1 MNTKIFILVLMVLG
15 INYTVQGQ
23 YDDYMK
29 KIGTSAWTSYVMYA
43 DPDGNLFYINGGG
56 GYLDLMKY
64 DLDLDQVYTVKDNFI
79 DDHDGYNGGFGSI
92 APTPDGD
99 TVYCMTTA
107 GTNHGNAEIF
117 RLICSQDKL
126 EYVTDICGTN
136 LWMIFNMTLSQDGKA
151 LYYIAN
157 NTPTQKGIYKI
168 DLNSLECSKVLDLDP
183 IIPHRDLC
191 FGGINVWDKMNNFYV
206 PVWSWDY
213 DEGDLALL
221 KIHVDGDEF
230 SAEPIVFT
238 DDGSPTGDPLLPGFR
253 HHSCWSGIGAS
264 SSGNIYIGASNHHQT
279 DDGTGESGNVAMYKY
294 DPAKDEISLIND
306 LKSVSKSVNNW
317 MPNESQHK
325 VHTFLIENVD
335 RKIYFATMDYAPS
348 FLVRGSHIYTID
360 IETDEISDY
369 SKTQTYLMDRDLTTI
384 MNGTMAATN
393 AGVFTEYYAVKG
405 IALHPGTPDILY
417 AMTYARSASG
427 GGWDV
432 EPGNIIRY
440 QLEGDFV
447 STRVVSAS
455 TDAQAHIY
463 PNPFKD
469 KISFD
474 FSDMPLNKQAILRIY
489 DLRGRLLLDEKLGNI
504 QSLTWNGTDRN
515 GRNVPAGMY
524 IYKVDDGSVIAGKVL
539 KIKY

>member
-1 MNTKIFILVLMVLG
+1 MKEKILTFLLIVLG
-15 INYTVQGQ
+15 VNSMVRGQ
-23 YDDYMK
+23 YEDYLK

-43 DPDGNLFYINGGG
+43 DPDGNLFFVNGGG

-64 DLDLDQVYTVKDNFI
+64 DLDLDQVYKVKDNFI

-92 APTPDGD
+92 APTAGGD

-157 NTPTQKGIYKI
+157 NTPSGKGIYKI
-168 DLNSLECSKVLDLDP
+168 GLDSLDCSKVLDLDA

-221 KIHVDGDEF
+221 KVHVDGDVF
-230 SAEPIVFT
+230 TAEPMVFT
-238 DDGSPTGDPLLPGFR
+238 DDGSPFGDPLLPGFR

-264 SSGNIYIGASNHHQT
+264 SSGNIYIGASNHYQT
-279 DDGTGESGNVAMYKY
+279 ADGTGESGNVAMYKY
-294 DPAKDEISLIND
+294 DPVKDEISLLGD
-306 LKSVSKSVNNW
+306 LESVSKSVNNW
-317 MPNESQHK
+317 MPHESQHK

-335 RKIYFATMDYAPS
+335 KKIYFATMDYAPS
-348 FLVRGSHIYTID
+348 YLVRGSHIYTID
-360 IETDEISDY
+360 IETDEITDY
-369 SKTQTYLMDRDLTTI
+369 SKTQTYLMDRNLNTI
-384 MNGTMAATN
+384 KNGTIPATN
-393 AGVFTEYYAVKG
+393 SGVFTEYYAIKG
-405 IALHPGTPDILY
+405 IALNPGTPDILY

-427 GGWDV
+427 SGWDV

-440 QLEGDFV
+440 KLEGDFV
-447 STRVVSAS
+447 STRVIS
-455 TDAQAHIY
+455 TLKNAQAHIY
-463 PNPFKD
+463 PNPFRD
-469 KISFD
+469 KISFH
-474 FSDMPLNKQAILRIY
+474 FSDISLSDQAVLRIY
-489 DLRGRLLLDEKLGNI
+489 DLYGRILVEEKVNNTLT
-504 QSLTWNGTDRN
+504 LTWDGTDVN
-515 GRNVPAGMY
+515 GLYVPAGVY
-524 IYKVDDGSVIAGKVL
+524 IYQIDSKPVVRGKIMKVK
-539 KIKY
+539 

>member
-1 MNTKIFILVLMVLG
+1 MNAIFFILALMVLG

-64 DLDLDQVYTVKDNFI
+64 DLDLNQVYTVKDNFI

-168 DLNSLECSKVLDLDP
+168 DLNSLDCSKVLDLDP

-221 KIHVDGDEF
+221 KVHVDGDEF
-230 SAEPIVFT
+230 TAEPIVFT
-238 DDGSPTGDPLLPGFR
+238 DDGSSLGEY
-253 HHSCWSGIGAS
+253 
-264 SSGNIYIGASNHHQT
+264 IYRGKNHYQT
-279 DDGTGESGNVAMYKY
+279 ADGTGESGNVAMYKY
-294 DPAKDEISLIND
+294 DPVKDEISLLDD
-306 LKSVSKSVNNW
+306 LESVSKSVNNW
-317 MPNESQHK
+317 MSNESQHK

-335 RKIYFATMDYAPS
+335 KKIYFATMDYAPS

-360 IETDEISDY
+360 IETDEISDG
-369 SKTQTYLMDRDLTTI
+369 S
-384 MNGTMAATN
+384 
-393 AGVFTEYYAVKG
+393 
-405 IALHPGTPDILY
+405 
-417 AMTYARSASG
+417 S
-427 GGWDV
+427 
-432 EPGNIIRY
+432 
-440 QLEGDFV
+440 LE
-447 STRVVSAS
+447 
-455 TDAQAHIY
+455 
-463 PNPFKD
+463 
-469 KISFD
+469 
-474 FSDMPLNKQAILRIY
+474 
-489 DLRGRLLLDEKLGNI
+489 
-504 QSLTWNGTDRN
+504 
-515 GRNVPAGMY
+515 
-524 IYKVDDGSVIAGKVL
+524 
-539 KIKY
+539 

>member
-1 MNTKIFILVLMVLG
+1 MLLGVNVMVLG
-15 INYTVQGQ
+15 Q
-23 YDDYMK
+23 YEDYLK

-43 DPDGNLFYINGGG
+43 DPDGNLFYVNGGG

-64 DLDLDQVYTVKDNFI
+64 DLDMDQVYKVKDNFI

-92 APTPDGD
+92 APTAGGD

-157 NTPTQKGIYKI
+157 NTPTGKGIYKI
-168 DLNSLECSKVLDLDP
+168 GLDSLDCSKVMDLDA

-206 PVWSWDY
+206 PVWSYDY

-221 KIHVDGDEF
+221 KVHVDGDEF
-230 SAEPIVFT
+230 SADPIVFT
-238 DDGSPTGDPLLPGFR
+238 DDGTPAGDPLLPGFR

-264 SSGNIYIGASNHHQT
+264 SKGNIYIAASNHYQT
-279 DDGTGESGNVAMYKY
+279 ADGTGESGNVAMYKY
-294 DPAKDEISLIND
+294 DPVKDEISLLGD

-317 MPNESQHK
+317 MTHESQHK
-325 VHTFLIENVD
+325 VHTYLIENAD
-335 RKIYFATMDYAPS
+335 GKIYFATMDYAPS

-369 SKTQTYLMDRDLTTI
+369 SKTQSYVMNRDLEAI
-384 MNGTMAATN
+384 RNGTIPATN
-393 AGVFTEYYAVKG
+393 SGVFTEYYAVKG
-405 IALHPGTPDILY
+405 IALHRGTPDILY

-432 EPGNIIRY
+432 EPGYVIRY
-440 QLEGDFV
+440 RLEGDFTGTEIIPA
-447 STRVVSAS
+447 SEGAPARVF
-455 TDAQAHIY
+455 
-463 PNPFKD
+463 PNPFMD
-469 KISFD
+469 RVSFD
-474 FSDMPLNKQAILRIY
+474 LSHIPADEPAVLRIY
-489 DLRGRLLLDEKLGNI
+489 DLFGRLLVEEQLNGI
-504 QSLTWNGTDRN
+504 RIYTWHGINSNGMEVAP
-515 GRNVPAGMY
+515 GIY
-524 IYKVDDGSVIAGKVL
+524 IYKLESKAIITGNVL
-539 KIKY
+539 KIK